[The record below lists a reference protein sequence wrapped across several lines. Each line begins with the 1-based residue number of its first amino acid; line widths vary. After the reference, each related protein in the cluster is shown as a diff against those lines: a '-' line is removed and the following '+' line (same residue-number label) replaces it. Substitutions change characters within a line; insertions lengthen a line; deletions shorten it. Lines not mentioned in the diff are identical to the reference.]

1 MVTWALP
8 CQNNAPL
15 RLWTPSPWRML
26 SLNEPTKWMAFV
38 VTSSPCPVRTPRLSV
53 PLYDAADL
61 GRWGQL
67 TCPTPCG
74 TPSCTGPVYTPP
86 LARSTASPFIAY
98 FPTHQLCHD
107 NKPSQQQE
115 QQEQQE
121 QQKQTVTTGT
131 TGTISK
137 KQCQKKK
144 IPNEPR
150 NQMSVSNECFVG
162 WLFNSTAQMGANKTQ
177 RRCVFVL
184 VVCWMDARFGNFASG
199 GVVMPSFCAVASCI
213 PPNKEH
219 FRVSTRSGRGK
230 CQKEQRKQQHN
241 VHFPQLLT
249 SLTQATACSHGFVD
263 ICDPCAGLGSGH
275 KHPSRLCCK

>member
-1 MVTWALP
+1 MRDGGGSDSHWQPTTCQKHSVSVHRILP
-8 CQNNAPL
+8 YP
-15 RLWTPSPWRML
+15 
-26 SLNEPTKWMAFV
+26 PTL
-38 VTSSPCPVRTPRLSV
+38 PRQQTF
-53 PLYDAADL
+53 PAA
-61 GRWGQL
+61 
-67 TCPTPCG
+67 G
-74 TPSCTGPVYTPP
+74 TAG
-86 LARSTASPFIAY
+86 
-98 FPTHQLCHD
+98 
-107 NKPSQQQE
+107 
-115 QQEQQE
+115 
-121 QQKQTVTTGT
+121 TTGT

-230 CQKEQRKQQHN
+230 CQKEQRKERTTAQRALPPIT
-241 VHFPQLLT
+241 HFAHT
-249 SLTQATACSHGFVD
+249 SHCMQPWFC
-263 ICDPCAGLGSGH
+263 GH
-275 KHPSRLCCK
+275 L

>member
-121 QQKQTVTTGT
+121 QRELSARSSV
-131 TGTISK
+131 
-137 KQCQKKK
+137 KKK
-144 IPNEPR
+144 RFPMNQGIKCPS
-150 NQMSVSNECFVG
+150 QMSALLVGCSTAPHRWEQTRHREGVCLCWLFVG
-162 WLFNSTAQMGANKTQ
+162 WMPVLAISRAVALS
-177 RRCVFVL
+177 CHLFVL
-184 VVCWMDARFGNFASG
+184 SHPAFPQTKNTFECLRGPEEESARK
-199 GVVMPSFCAVASCI
+199 
-213 PPNKEH
+213 NKE
-219 FRVSTRSGRGK
+219 SN
-230 CQKEQRKQQHN
+230 EPQHN